1 MKRLNRLLYASIPI
15 LLLIVLVAWT
25 ASNAGSYRSSWL
37 GTFWVLNNLAPQYQ
51 PISDY
56 GVSMYQLNDAL
67 RRLAHILIGFM
78 AVIVMD
84 RVLRINTRM
93 RGGKRLA
100 LACALSVIV
109 IGTGAAVR
117 YRSSLRHVRLVQFVS
132 SATGMLLGAAAISI
146 AAVDKRIIAR
156 LQDAPP
162 EVVKGCADDGCIDA
176 SEPDEEEL

>member
-1 MKRLNRLLYASIPI
+1 MKRLSRVLYAGIPF
-15 LLLIVLVAWT
+15 LLLLVLVAWT

-78 AVIVMD
+78 AVILMD

-93 RGGKRLA
+93 RGGKRLVI
-100 LACALSVIV
+100 ACALSVIV

-117 YRSSLRHVRLVQFVS
+117 FRSSLRHVRLVQFVS

-146 AAVDKRIIAR
+146 AAVDKRIVAR

-162 EVVKGCADDGCIDA
+162 EVVIGCADDGCIDA

>member
-1 MKRLNRLLYASIPI
+1 M
-15 LLLIVLVAWT
+15 
-25 ASNAGSYRSSWL
+25 
-37 GTFWVLNNLAPQYQ
+37 NNLAPQYQ

-117 YRSSLRHVRLVQFVS
+117 FRSSLRHVRLVQFVS

-176 SEPDEEEL
+176 SEPDEEEI

>member
-1 MKRLNRLLYASIPI
+1 MKRLSRVLYAGIPF
-15 LLLIVLVAWT
+15 LLLLMLVAWT

-67 RRLAHILIGFM
+67 RRMAHILIGFM

-84 RVLRINTRM
+84 RVLRVNTRM
-93 RGGKRLA
+93 RGGKRLVI
-100 LACALSVIV
+100 ACALSVIV

-117 YRSSLRHVRLVQFVS
+117 FRSSLRHVRLVQFVS

>member
-1 MKRLNRLLYASIPI
+1 MKRPIRLLYASIPI
-15 LLLIVLVAWT
+15 LLLIMLVAWT

-176 SEPDEEEL
+176 SEPDEEEI

>member
-1 MKRLNRLLYASIPI
+1 M
-15 LLLIVLVAWT
+15 LVAWT

-117 YRSSLRHVRLVQFVS
+117 FRSSLRHVRLVQFVS

-176 SEPDEEEL
+176 SERDEEEL

>member
-1 MKRLNRLLYASIPI
+1 MKRPIRLLYASIPI

>member
-1 MKRLNRLLYASIPI
+1 MKRVSRVLYAGIPF
-15 LLLIVLVAWT
+15 LLLLVLVAWT

-78 AVIVMD
+78 AVILMD

-93 RGGKRLA
+93 RGGKRLVI
-100 LACALSVIV
+100 ACALSVIV

-117 YRSSLRHVRLVQFVS
+117 FRSSLRHVRLVQFVS
-132 SATGMLLGAAAISI
+132 SATGMLLGAAALSI
-146 AAVDKRIIAR
+146 AAVDKRSVAR

>member
-1 MKRLNRLLYASIPI
+1 MKRLIRVLYASVPFLI
-15 LLLIVLVAWT
+15 LLVLVAWT

-37 GTFWVLNNLAPQYQ
+37 GTYWVLNSLAPQYQ
-51 PISDY
+51 PISDF

-78 AVIVMD
+78 ATIVLD
-84 RVLRINTRM
+84 RILRITTRI

-100 LACALSVIV
+100 LACALSLIV

-117 YRSSLRHVRLVQFVS
+117 YRSSLRHVRMVQFVS

-146 AAVDKRIIAR
+146 AAIDRRIVAR

-162 EVVKGCADDGCIDA
+162 EVVKGCADDGCMDA

>member
-1 MKRLNRLLYASIPI
+1 MKRLSRLLYASIPI
-15 LLLIVLVAWT
+15 LLLLMLVAWT

-117 YRSSLRHVRLVQFVS
+117 FRSSLRHVRLVQFVS
-132 SATGMLLGAAAISI
+132 SATGMRLGAAAISI

>member
-1 MKRLNRLLYASIPI
+1 MKRLIRVIYASVPFLI
-15 LLLIVLVAWT
+15 LLLLVAWT
-25 ASNAGSYRSSWL
+25 ASNAGSYRSTWL
-37 GTFWVLNNLAPQYQ
+37 GIFWVLKSLAPQYQ
-51 PISDY
+51 PISDF

-78 AVIVMD
+78 AIIVIE
-84 RVLRINTRM
+84 RVLRINTRF

-100 LACALSVIV
+100 LACALSLIV

-132 SATGMLLGAAAISI
+132 SGTGMLLGAAAISI
-146 AAVDKRIIAR
+146 AAIDKRIVAR

-162 EVVKGCADDGCIDA
+162 EVVKGCADDGCMDA
-176 SEPDEEEL
+176 SDPDEEEL

>member
-1 MKRLNRLLYASIPI
+1 MKRLSRVLYAGIPF
-15 LLLIVLVAWT
+15 LLLLVLVAWT

-78 AVIVMD
+78 AVILMD

-93 RGGKRLA
+93 RGGKRLVI
-100 LACALSVIV
+100 ACALSVIV

-117 YRSSLRHVRLVQFVS
+117 FRSSLRHVRLVQFVS

-146 AAVDKRIIAR
+146 AAVDKRIVAR

-176 SEPDEEEL
+176 SERDEEEL